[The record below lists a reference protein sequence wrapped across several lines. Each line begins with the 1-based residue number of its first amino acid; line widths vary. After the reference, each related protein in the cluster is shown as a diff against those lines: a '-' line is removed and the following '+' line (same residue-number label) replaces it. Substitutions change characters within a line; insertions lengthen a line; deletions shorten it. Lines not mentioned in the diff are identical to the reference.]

1 MSEHFILKNLPES
14 EKPYEKLEKSGAEK
28 LSDSELLA
36 IILKSGT
43 REKTAIDLALELL
56 VYKNGGLLNLHQM
69 TLQELKSISGI
80 GTVKAIQLKAVAEL
94 SNRIVKT
101 TRTKD
106 LRLSSASSVASYY
119 MEQLR
124 HESKEKIMLCMLDT
138 KCNFLADEV
147 ISIGTVNASLVSSR
161 EVFLVAMKYKA
172 VQIILLHNHPSGS
185 PEPSSDD
192 KNVTQKIRSCGELLG
207 IHLVDHIIIGD
218 NKYYSFN
225 ENGLIN

>member
-14 EKPYEKLEKSGAEK
+14 EKPYEKLEKSGADT
-28 LSDSELLA
+28 LSDAELLA

-43 REKTAIDLALELL
+43 RNKTAVELALELL
-56 VYKNGGLLNLHQM
+56 VYKNGGLLNVHRM
-69 TLQELKSISGI
+69 TLQELKNISGI
-80 GTVKAIQLKAVAEL
+80 GSVKAIQLKAIAEL
-94 SNRIVKT
+94 SNRIAKT
-101 TRTKD
+101 TRTQN

-124 HESKEKIMLCMLDT
+124 HESKENIMICMLDT

-185 PEPSSDD
+185 PEPSQDD
-192 KNVTQKIRSCGELLG
+192 INVTKKIRSCGELLG
-207 IHLVDHIIIGD
+207 IQLVDHIIIGD

-225 ENGLIN
+225 EKGLMN

>member
-1 MSEHFILKNLPES
+1 MSEHFILKNLPKS
-14 EKPYEKLEKSGAEK
+14 EKPYEKLEKSGAET
-28 LSDSELLA
+28 LSDAELLA

-43 REKTAIDLALELL
+43 HEKTAVELAFELL
-56 VYKNGGLLNLHQM
+56 VYKSGGLLNLHQM
-69 TLQELKSISGI
+69 SLQELKSISGI
-80 GTVKAIQLKAVAEL
+80 GSVKAIQLKAVAEL

-101 TRTKD
+101 IRTQH
-106 LRLSSASSVASYY
+106 LQLSNASSVASYY

-124 HESKEKIMLCMLDT
+124 HASKENIVLCMLDT
-138 KCNFLADEV
+138 KCNFIADET

-185 PEPSSDD
+185 PEPSTEDI
-192 KNVTQKIRSCGELLG
+192 NVTKKIRSCGELLG

-225 ENGLIN
+225 EKGLIE